1 MLKIP
6 TQEDDTER
14 PASNDNS
21 FVAELRKPSGAGTH
35 IPCEDQRARALTLQ
49 VNDRIEVVRR
59 TADYFRTARIWLWQS
74 KQLLLAD
81 NHSS

>member
-1 MLKIP
+1 LLNIP

-14 PASNDNS
+14 PASNEDS
-21 FVAELRKPSGAGTH
+21 FVAEQRKLSGAGTP
-35 IPCEDQRARALTLQ
+35 IPCEDRRARALTLQ

-59 TADYFRTARIWLWQS
+59 TDDYFRTARIWLWQS

-81 NHSS
+81 SHSS